1 MLSRKDKTL
10 VEILDRLES
19 LEGKIDRIHG
29 SMPAGF
35 GPPQP
40 APTSE
45 PSFSTDVDELAPSSS
60 LRLTQ
65 QPSLSGIGSSQPYRH
80 ASAAH
85 KMLTWPAI
93 QQLLLQAFPSNIGDW
108 KIPEQEGRAF
118 ILQIQ
123 ERIPKLTLDDNLQ
136 GRPFTAMQSQAS
148 RSTGEARAT
157 FPRLTRDTML
167 QLATAYF
174 DTFNLIYPFMDR
186 QNFISDT
193 LAKVYT
199 EGFGVDPDSVIAL
212 LVFALGEL
220 AKDGSCGNPIEEY
233 KGRPSGVR
241 GGTAST
247 PPGIALFN
255 EARKRI
261 GFVLTGYDLEHIQIY
276 SLAACVTV
284 SLVSDVTE
292 RLSNWLVFL

>member
-1 MLSRKDKTL
+1 VLSRKDKTL

-40 APTSE
+40 APTSQ
-45 PSFSTDVDELAPSSS
+45 PSFSTDVDELASSS
-60 LRLTQ
+60 SPRLAQ
-65 QPSLSGIGSSQPYRH
+65 QPSLSGIGRSQPYRH

-93 QQLLLQAFPSNIGDW
+93 QQLLLQALPSNIGDW
-108 KIPEQEGRAF
+108 KISEQQGPAF
-118 ILQIQ
+118 ILQI
-123 ERIPKLTLDDNLQ
+123 PNLALDDNLQ
-136 GRPFTAMQSQAS
+136 DRPFAAMQSQAS
-148 RSTGEARAT
+148 RSAGEARTT
-157 FPRLTRDTML
+157 FPRLTRDIML

-174 DTFNLIYPFMDR
+174 DTFNLMYPFMDR

-193 LAKVYT
+193 LAKVHT
-199 EGFGVDPDSVIAL
+199 EGFGIDPDSVIAL

-220 AKDGSCGNPIEEY
+220 AKDGSCGNPIEEC

-241 GGTAST
+241 GGTASD

-261 GFVLTGYDLEHIQIY
+261 GFVLTGYDLENIQIY

-284 SLVSDVTE
+284 SLVSDATE

>member
-40 APTSE
+40 APTSQ
-45 PSFSTDVDELAPSSS
+45 PSFSTDVDELASSS
-60 LRLTQ
+60 SPRLAQ
-65 QPSLSGIGSSQPYRH
+65 QPSLSGIGRSQPYRH

-93 QQLLLQAFPSNIGDW
+93 QQLLLQALPSNIGDW
-108 KIPEQEGRAF
+108 KISEQQGPAF
-118 ILQIQ
+118 ILQI
-123 ERIPKLTLDDNLQ
+123 PNLALDDNLQ
-136 GRPFTAMQSQAS
+136 DRPFAAMQSQAS
-148 RSTGEARAT
+148 RSAGEARTT

-174 DTFNLIYPFMDR
+174 DTFNLMYPFMDR

-193 LAKVYT
+193 LAKVHT

-241 GGTAST
+241 GGTASD

-261 GFVLTGYDLEHIQIY
+261 GFVLTGYDLENIQIY

-284 SLVSDVTE
+284 SLVSDATE